1 VRIGYP
7 GGNGDAAENW
17 LARLVGKN
25 DEGNPRRSPAK
36 QEKNASTM
44 KG

>member
-7 GGNGDAAENW
+7 GGNGPRGRK
-17 LARLVGKN
+17 LASSIVERTMKGSPSR
-25 DEGNPRRSPAK
+25 NPES